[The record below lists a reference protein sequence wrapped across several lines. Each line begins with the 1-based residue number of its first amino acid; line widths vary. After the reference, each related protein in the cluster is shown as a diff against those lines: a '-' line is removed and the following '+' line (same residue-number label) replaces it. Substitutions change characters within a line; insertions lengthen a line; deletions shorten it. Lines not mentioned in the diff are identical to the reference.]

1 MEAEEGGGQG
11 GAGARREELAA
22 SSKRGA
28 PQHKGSR
35 PAGARHRR
43 SWQQISSKL
52 GSRGEERGE
61 VLGTTSARRATTQV
75 RRSCAVIA
83 LCSFHFVGRWGL
95 VCFCGFRQAVCRPSG
110 MCVCVSFCRHSP
122 FWPQQSSKHGYQ
134 NMLFAD
140 TVLLDP
146 ASRASKVIKHFVLQT
161 RPSAD
166 PLSRTGPLAHPEAGL
181 FSTPFLH
188 NPLRHGAGLFYT
200 SGPRRP
206 TCLGTPRNHF
216 RRVARCKSA
225 PLFVGTRARGDLFAP
240 TLSLLAPSLTRIGAV
255 CIARRDGVS
264 SGSPNAPGRASF
276 WVRPAP
282 HCSSGLSGRGSR
294 NFSGRR
300 PDFA

>member
-188 NPLRHGAGLFYT
+188 NPPP
-200 SGPRRP
+200 PRRWAFLYIWP
-206 TCLGTPRNHF
+206 PEAHVPRDPSEPFPPRRAVQVCAAF
-216 RRVARCKSA
+216 RRNPSQGRPLRADFVIVGPDSHEDRCSLHCA
-225 PLFVGTRARGDLFAP
+225 TRR
-240 TLSLLAPSLTRIGAV
+240 S
-255 CIARRDGVS
+255 
-264 SGSPNAPGRASF
+264 
-276 WVRPAP
+276 
-282 HCSSGLSGRGSR
+282 
-294 NFSGRR
+294 
-300 PDFA
+300 